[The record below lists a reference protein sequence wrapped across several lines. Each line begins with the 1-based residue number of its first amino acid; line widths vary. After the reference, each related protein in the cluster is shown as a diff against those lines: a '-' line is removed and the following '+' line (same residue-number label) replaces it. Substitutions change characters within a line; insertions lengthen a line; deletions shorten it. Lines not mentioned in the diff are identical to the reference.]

1 MIFGIVLGI
10 VLFVSISITLIGLYV
25 VFKRFCSDTKDYG
38 MINANST
45 IKHGR
50 LYPVL
55 NYKDCDDDGA
65 GGSGSDD
72 PVPGHAGP
80 GILPGKSRYP
90 GEVHH
95 GDGSCSPLGIEKEP
109 DYASPAS
116 LTKPYGKDRDVPEP
130 SPPST
135 STPWKPTDE
144 PHASSS
150 AVADHPSSHVNEAF
164 HNGLESTS
172 GYSAH
177 VSPSRNDGDDDGE

>member
-65 GGSGSDD
+65 GGSGSTTQCLDTQD
-72 PVPGHAGP
+72 LDIPEIKVPG
-80 GILPGKSRYP
+80 
-90 GEVHH
+90 EDHH